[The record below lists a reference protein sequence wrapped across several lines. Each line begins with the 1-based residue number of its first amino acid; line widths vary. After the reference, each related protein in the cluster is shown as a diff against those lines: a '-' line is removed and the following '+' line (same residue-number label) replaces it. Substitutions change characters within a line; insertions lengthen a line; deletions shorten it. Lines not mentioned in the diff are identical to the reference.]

1 MVPRLMSKM
10 QFEIP
15 ALGILP
21 GLSLQN
27 DVQVRKVK
35 IEREIPARDRS
46 SVKVREGLIV
56 NAYSYILL

>member
-1 MVPRLMSKM
+1 M